1 MMWHMWQEWQHPR
14 DTGMRCHICHSCNG
28 SHPHSAPSATREMN
42 QPGLAETANAPLR
55 SAASKQPNLCAQ
67 RSYQVPA
74 VL

>member
-1 MMWHMWQEWQHPR
+1 MWHMWQEWQHPR

-28 SHPHSAPSATREMN
+28 SHPHSALSATSEMN
-42 QPGLAETANAPLR
+42 QPGLAEAANAPLG

-67 RSYQVPA
+67 RSNQAPV